1 MKGFKVDKEWMER
14 NVLSNQTV
22 QSALN
27 AKARRIAPIV
37 KRIALKEGDRHY
49 AESVRVVQ
57 GRRPGTKSP
66 THLRRPYARVII
78 GDEHA
83 DAKEYGDGRIYPKK
97 GYLRRAIAEAGG

>member
-14 NVLSNQTV
+14 NVLSNPTV

-49 AESVRVVQ
+49 AESVRVMQ
-57 GRRPGTKSP
+57 GRRSWNE
-66 THLRRPYARVII
+66 I
-78 GDEHA
+78 A
-83 DAKEYGDGRIYPKK
+83 DASAQTICPSHHR
-97 GYLRRAIAEAGG
+97 